1 MISEFASELTTG
13 GVALAAVLLL
23 IAVRIPIA
31 MALFIVSFF
40 GVYYLNGI
48 NVAFSVIRSV
58 PFEFAAHWSLSAIP
72 MFTFMGALAYF
83 TGISAS
89 VFRAARIWLAHLP
102 GGLAVATNFGCAGFA
117 AASGSST
124 ATAASMG
131 KIAIPEMMAAKYD
144 KGLATGVVASAGT
157 LGALIPPSILFVLF
171 GVFAEVSIAKLFLA
185 GVLPGLLTAF
195 VFAAMI
201 IIRCKLKPELAPK
214 TTGID
219 SSEKWKAL
227 FETWPVLLLVGG
239 ITVGLYG
246 GLVTPTEAGAYGS
259 AVTIFV
265 GLLQRRLNWGILLES
280 LQEAAATTAKVFIVA
295 IGASLFTKFLAVS
308 GTAYGLGQV
317 AQSYIAGPFGLFIVT
332 TIFFLFLGMFL
343 DPIGVML
350 IAIPVLLPF
359 YDAAGLNL
367 IWFGV
372 LVVKLVEIGLL
383 TPPVGFNVY
392 VVKSVVG
399 NDVTLGQIFRG
410 VGWFL
415 FCEAIVLTLL
425 FSFPQIS
432 LLLPELQF

>member
-1 MISEFASELTTG
+1 MISDYASELTTG
-13 GVALAAVLLL
+13 GVALGAVLLL
-23 IAVRIPIA
+23 IAVRVPIA
-31 MALFIVSFF
+31 MALFLVSFF
-40 GVYYLNGI
+40 GIYYLNGLD
-48 NVAFSVIRSV
+48 VAFAVIRSV
-58 PFEFAAHWSLSAIP
+58 PFEFSAHWSLSAIP
-72 MFTFMGALAYF
+72 MFTFMGALAYY
-83 TGISAS
+83 TGISSS

-131 KIAIPEMMAAKYD
+131 KIAIPEMLAAKYD

-185 GVLPGLLTAF
+185 GILPGLLTAF

-201 IIRCKLKPELAPK
+201 VIRCWLKPELAPRA
-214 TTGID
+214 TGID
-219 SSEKWKAL
+219 SSEKWRSL
-227 FETWPVLLLVGG
+227 FETWPVLLLVAG

-259 AVTIFV
+259 AVTLVV
-265 GLLQRRLNWGILLES
+265 GLMQRRLSWRTLMDS
-280 LQEAAATTAKVFIVA
+280 LQEATATTAKVFIVA

-317 AQSYIAGPFGLFIVT
+317 AQSYIAGPFELFIVT

-367 IWFGV
+367 VWFGV

-399 NDVTLGQIFRG
+399 SDVTLGQIFRG
-410 VGWFL
+410 VTWFL
-415 FCEAIVLTLL
+415 VCEAIVLVLL
-425 FSFPQIS
+425 FTFPQIS
-432 LLLPELQF
+432 LFLPELQF